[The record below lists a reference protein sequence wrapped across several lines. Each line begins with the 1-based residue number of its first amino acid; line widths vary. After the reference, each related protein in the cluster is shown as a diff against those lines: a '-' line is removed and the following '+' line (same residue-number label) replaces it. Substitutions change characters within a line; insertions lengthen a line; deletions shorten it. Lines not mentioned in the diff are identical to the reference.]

1 MMRDGETDRE
11 DSPQRNITAENHG
24 HLRAGRSQE
33 ALRSA
38 PEAGRRETEEWRC
51 TKEAGG
57 GQDGKGFSPPV
68 PAMCTWGPKY

>member
-11 DSPQRNITAENHG
+11 DSPQRNATAENHG

-38 PEAGRRETEEWRC
+38 QKLVLESPKSSGCPGIHFVDQASLELTEIYLPLPSEC
-51 TKEAGG
+51 
-57 GQDGKGFSPPV
+57 
-68 PAMCTWGPKY
+68 